1 MAVQHPI
8 DTEGR
13 PIGPLRLRRGM
24 ILNVIG
30 GCMIMVTMAVMSPG
44 SMIGTVF
51 LREQLGASHSLVGLN
66 STLWM
71 AAMVFGLPGA
81 WLFNRLRAR
90 RPTWVVLLATGRAF
104 LWLVA
109 LAALLS
115 GREQWRPAL
124 VWVVLC
130 ANFASAAFGA
140 FIGSGFWGWMADLI
154 PESIRGYFFGRR
166 HRAMMLTTAVGLVL
180 AGLILHH
187 DTSDP
192 GVLYFAIFLV
202 AATLGVIDPIL
213 FWWVAEPAR
222 GPRPRN
228 GLVHSMGLFLAP
240 LKDRSFAAL
249 IWPAALQTLVAT
261 MPAPFFWL
269 YQRGETLD
277 GYAVGCGASILFMTI
292 LQVGWLVMTAMVAAQ
307 WGYLADRIGHR
318 TVYVLGSLAI
328 FTTSAYFVLGPQNYW
343 WLLPIQ
349 VLLHGLIA
357 AGAPVAMQNLM
368 IGISPKE
375 QREYY
380 VSTFWVVVAGAG
392 AIGPAVGGLLANAM
406 PTVSA
411 ITLPHG
417 QPVSYLHVLLVICYV
432 GTLMSIFLM
441 MRIPDVRGES
451 LLPWLA
457 RMVSGGLLRT
467 AWNISAV
474 AGAASPGRRTRALRG
489 IRSSDGNVVLQDVAE
504 ALEDPDPQVRR
515 EALLALGRIGTDEAI
530 ELLMWYMHEPDRQT
544 RTVSAEAL
552 GASRSNEG
560 TVPLVAALNDD
571 DSHVRRAAADALGR
585 RGDARASEI
594 LLRLLG
600 REKDAEVLVSVASA
614 LSRVR
619 EFRAVRQMLA
629 MALENPN
636 RMVRTQMVVALGDLL
651 GPPGQFYKL
660 WRKERRLPG
669 AATTKLAR
677 RIRRQGRAMYRLR
690 CVPGRPIDPRA
701 GESLT
706 GIGKALLSFV
716 DSSQQEDWTGS
727 LEAVHAAS
735 LDLLRL
741 RYDYHGEAEHA
752 LEFVAAVDPIMAER
766 HWLVDYLGQTS
777 KAGKAPEA
785 AWGGLVLLAVWA
797 ILHGQ
802 PPT

>member
-1 MAVQHPI
+1 LAVQHPI

-741 RYDYHGEAEHA
+741 RYDYQGEAEHA